1 MRAKQR
7 AERLLQELQSNVKN
21 LETTLGRTSFFQSVE
36 NQLKKIGYLIE
47 ILQEIVDV
55 EDDSMNNRY

>member
-21 LETTLGRTSFFQSVE
+21 LETTIGRTSVYQTVE
-36 NQLKKIGYLIE
+36 KQLEKIGNLIE
-47 ILQEIVDV
+47 TLQEIVDV

>member
-21 LETTLGRTSFFQSVE
+21 LETTLGRTSVFQSVE
-36 NQLKKIGYLIE
+36 NQFEKIGYLIE
-47 ILQEIVDV
+47 TLQEIVDV